1 MLFHIL
7 CMLIDTEKKGKK
19 KEQKILSPKTSII
32 GSLKQCSYNYVCML
46 SNEIVSNI
54 NKQGRSY
61 NL

>member
-7 CMLIDTEKKGKK
+7 CMLIYTEK
-19 KEQKILSPKTSII
+19 KEQKILPPKTSII
-32 GSLKQCSYNYVCML
+32 ESLKQCSYNYVCML
-46 SNEIVSNI
+46 SNKIVSNI